1 MPKNLPGVC
10 FISSYKP
17 RQCGI
22 ATFTANIINS
32 LPIPKHKK
40 KIIAISDKPNTYT
53 YGPQII
59 AEIIQN
65 NKNSYLQAAKKI
77 NKDKNIDV
85 VCLQHV
91 FSLFG
96 GKHGENIVLFLKNL
110 KKPVATTFHMIYS
123 KTKIPNTF
131 EVVDSSFSF
140 ITKEII
146 KYSKKL
152 IVIIQPIADLLE
164 SQYDVPEEKIV
175 VIPHGMPNLKR
186 AEPKIFKKKL
196 GLGKGEIISTFGLI
210 RPKKGLEYVIRA
222 MPKVLKKY
230 PYAKFIIL
238 GECHPNRPKKYYNFL
253 IKETKKIN
261 LLNKHIF
268 FVNQYLTF
276 KEIVHYLL
284 ATDVFV
290 TPYLVPEQNSSGAIA
305 YAMGCGKAIIS
316 TPFAYA
322 KEVLANK
329 RGLFAD
335 YANVD
340 SIYKAIDFFFSYPEK
355 RKRMERLAYQYAKK
369 HSFKTIAEKY
379 YKVFMEIL

>member
-1 MPKNLPGVC
+1 MKNKQMGVC
-10 FISSYKP
+10 FISSFKP

-22 ATFTANIINS
+22 ATFTANIFNE
-32 LPIPKHKK
+32 LPVPKNKK
-40 KIIAISDKPNTYT
+40 KIVAISDKPNFYK

-59 AEIIQN
+59 AEIIQD
-65 NKNSYLQAAKKI
+65 NKISYIKAARKI
-77 NKDKNIDV
+77 NNDKDIDI

-96 GKHGENIVLFLKNL
+96 GKHGDNIVLLLKNL
-110 KKPVATTFHMIYS
+110 KKPVVTTFHMIYS
-123 KTKIPNTF
+123 KTKKPNTF

-164 SQYDVPEEKIV
+164 NQYDVPEEKIY

-186 AEPKIFKKKL
+186 AKPEIYKKKL

-210 RPKKGLEYVIRA
+210 RPKKGLEYVIRS

-238 GECHPNRPKKYYNFL
+238 GETHPNRPKKYYNFL
-253 IKETKKIN
+253 IKEAKKYH
-261 LLNKHIF
+261 LYNKHVF
-268 FVNQYLTF
+268 FINQYLTF

-284 ATDVFV
+284 ATDVFI

-322 KEVLANK
+322 KEALAEK
-329 RGLFAD
+329 RGLFAN
-335 YANVD
+335 YAD
-340 SIYKAIDFFFSYPEK
+340 SNSVYKAIDFFFTYPEK
-355 RKRMERLAYQYAKK
+355 RKCMERLAYQYAQK
-369 HSFKTIAEKY
+369 HSFKSIAEKY
-379 YKVFMEIL
+379 YKVFMQVL